1 MQSATLISSYQQETI
16 LSHGR
21 AIERVIST
29 IYERLGEDLS
39 LPEMAD
45 IAMMSLYHFNR
56 VFRQVT
62 GIPPVQFLGA
72 VRLDAAKRLLLTTP
86 AKVIDICFEVGY
98 NSLGTFTRRFTELV
112 GLSPCRLRQLA
123 EIFPLSSVKEF
134 CDYLYHATLLRPVLN
149 SGITGCVHA
158 PNHFQ
163 GTIFIGLF
171 PMHIPQGRPVGCA
184 LLTGPSSY
192 HIAPV
197 PDGRYYAFAVA
208 FDGSANP
215 LTYLLYENALRGT
228 SGPLPIIVRNGQIS
242 EHADI
247 VLQPAQLTDPPI
259 LIALP
264 FLLMER
270 LTQASVV
277 AM

>member
-1 MQSATLISSYQQETI
+1 MQSAALISSYRRERN

-39 LPEMAD
+39 LQEMAN

-56 VFRQVT
+56 VFRQVA

-112 GLSPCRLRQLA
+112 GVSPCRLRQLA
-123 EIFPLSSVKEF
+123 EIFPLSSVQEF
-134 CDYLYHATLLRPVLN
+134 CDCLYHPTLLRPVLN
-149 SGITGCVHA
+149 SGISGYVHA
-158 PNHFQ
+158 PNHFK
-163 GTIFIGLF
+163 GTIFVGLF
-171 PMHIPQGRPVGCA
+171 PAHIPQGRPVGCA
-184 LLTGPSSY
+184 LLTGPGAY
-192 HIAPV
+192 RIAPL
-197 PDGRYYAFAVA
+197 PDGRYFAFAVA
-208 FDGSANP
+208 FDGAADP
-215 LTYLLYENALRGT
+215 LTYLLYEDALRGT
-228 SGPLPIIVRNGQIS
+228 SGPLPIVVRNGQS
-242 EHADI
+242 SAPADI
-247 VLQPAQLTDPPI
+247 ALQPARLTDPPI

-270 LTQASVV
+270 LTQASKV